1 MSNGAIDNRYR
12 LEERI
17 ATGGMAEVWAAH
29 DLELDRRVAV
39 KLLHHGADPARFS
52 REARAVAGLS
62 HPGICRVYDYGDAD
76 GRPYIVLEYLAG
88 GTLDDRLA
96 RGQPLPDDDAA
107 RIARELASALAYAHA
122 RGLVHRDLKPGNVL
136 FDLEGS
142 AKISDFGIA
151 QVAGAPTLTEAGT
164 LLGTAAYISPEQ
176 ASGERVTPASDVY
189 SFGVIVYQMLTGR
202 LPFEAESALELAAK
216 HVSEEPAA
224 IASLRPDAPSALE
237 RVATAALAKRPEDRP
252 ADGGALLEAL
262 EGGIG
267 ADAATAV
274 LTPPPPTTDVRT
286 ESIPPRRRARVRW
299 LASGAALAALAAGGL
314 GAALLAESD
323 GPVTEQPP
331 PVRSENTGAATD
343 ATTTGRT
350 TRPAATAPTTT
361 REGPTSRRR
370 TSPGPETSA
379 TTEPTSATTAT
390 SEAPKTTTPPETP
403 TLPLPTTAADT
414 VAPPTTTAPET
425 PLPTTAAETVAP
437 PTTTAPETPT
447 LPLPTTAGE
456 APAPTTTP

>member
-1 MSNGAIDNRYR
+1 MSNGVIDSRYR
-12 LEERI
+12 LDERI

-107 RIARELASALAYAHA
+107 RIARELASALAHAHA

-176 ASGERVTPASDVY
+176 ASAERVTPASDVY
-189 SFGVIVYQMLTGR
+189 SFGVILYQMLTGR

-224 IASLRPDAPSALE
+224 IASLRPDAPSDLE

-252 ADGGALLEAL
+252 PDGSALLEAL
-262 EGGIG
+262 EGGI
-267 ADAATAV
+267 AAEAATAI
-274 LTPPPPTTDVRT
+274 LTPPPPATGVRT
-286 ESIPPRRRARVRW
+286 ESIPLRRRTRGRW

-331 PVRSENTGAATD
+331 VRSEKTGAATD
-343 ATTTGRT
+343 ANTTGRT
-350 TRPAATAPTTT
+350 TRPAATPPATT

-390 SEAPKTTTPPETP
+390 SEEPKTTIPPETP
-403 TLPLPTTAADT
+403 TLPLPTTAAGT
-414 VAPPTTTAPET
+414 VAPPTTTPPET